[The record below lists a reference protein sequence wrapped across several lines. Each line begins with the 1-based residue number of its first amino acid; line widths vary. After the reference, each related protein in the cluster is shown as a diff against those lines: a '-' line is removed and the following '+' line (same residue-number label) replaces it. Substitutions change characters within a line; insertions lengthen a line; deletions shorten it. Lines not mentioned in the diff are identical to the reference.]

1 MQTVCL
7 SSGAYQNRS
16 AIIDTPAKYLERKG
30 LYGTFYTKGEPLW
43 TDYKV
48 SSILNNEMYTGTF
61 VYGKYRVK
69 VVGAKQKRLLPSNE
83 WKRIPNHHEA
93 IVTIEEYEQ
102 VQSMKGTVP
111 ALFTPAGRRAS
122 VYTGRVVCDCCG
134 RNMVYKKD
142 RVGKMLFQCNVNYR
156 KKNNCAHRILVT
168 DLDTIIKGELVKEY
182 YEAAKLEELYY
193 HMHEN
198 NIIGMEGYYDYS
210 NIALLWHT
218 YRECQLEF
226 AFAYDGYLK
235 NGKYSKWQL
244 ESCVDSGYDVLTG
257 YISYS
262 YDENLSPKNREL
274 IKPYQEKVYMMF
286 TGVLQIPEEMLVDLE
301 PNDFEK
307 LDALQEYVLEVLPNE

>member
-1 MQTVCL
+1 MKCENC
-7 SSGAYQNRS
+7 GAQVGLDVEKCPYCGTINKIALMREE
-16 AIIDTPAKYLERKG
+16 KLEDLK
-30 LYGTFYTKGEPLW
+30 
-43 TDYKV
+43 D
-48 SSILNNEMYTGTF
+48 
-61 VYGKYRVK
+61 
-69 VVGAKQKRLLPSNE
+69 SNE
-83 WKRIPNHHEA
+83 EFEKKVLEDSREELHYRLHKRINL
-93 IVTIEEYEQ
+93 
-102 VQSMKGTVP
+102 
-111 ALFTPAGRRAS
+111 ALFCLLALL
-122 VYTGRVVCDCCG
+122 VI
-134 RNMVYKKD
+134 
-142 RVGKMLFQCNVNYR
+142 VGIVIDEHGQNHVSEENDK
-156 KKNNCAHRILVT
+156 
-168 DLDTIIKGELVKEY
+168 LVKEY